1 MSHANA
7 AKKPLAGAVLCW
19 FGSASMK
26 QSEAHFTTAGRQPD
40 DCRKTV
46 RGTKAKPPGNH
57 STGGFAVLSPAGY
70 PFSTYVDAGGLIS
83 YSSN

>member
-1 MSHANA
+1 
-7 AKKPLAGAVLCW
+7 
-19 FGSASMK
+19 MK

-83 YSSN
+83 YGANQVDAYRCAGIYAWLVF